1 LREYELVVVLNPI
14 LTQDEARNIWEGV
27 KGLFTE
33 RDGTNTHEDWWGT
46 RRLAYPIRN
55 QGQTYTEGAYVLGRF
70 ELEPARVAE
79 IEASLRLMENV
90 LRFIVVKADIPL
102 KPPQPP
108 IQAPAAVEA
117 EPEPETPAAAE
128 VEPESETPVAA
139 EVEPEPE
146 TPAAVEA
153 EPETPESEEE
163 ETKSE

>member
-1 LREYELVVVLNPI
+1 VVLNPI
-14 LTQDEARNIWEGV
+14 LTQDEARTIWEGV

-55 QGQTYTEGAYVLGRF
+55 QGQTFTEGAYVLGRF
-70 ELEPARVAE
+70 ELEAARVVE

-90 LRFIVVKADIPL
+90 LRFILVKA
-102 KPPQPP
+102 
-108 IQAPAAVEA
+108 A
-117 EPEPETPAAAE
+117 
-128 VEPESETPVAA
+128 
-139 EVEPEPE
+139 E

-153 EPETPESEEE
+153 EPEAETPAAVEAEPEAETPADAEAEPEAETPAAVEAEPEAETPEPEEE